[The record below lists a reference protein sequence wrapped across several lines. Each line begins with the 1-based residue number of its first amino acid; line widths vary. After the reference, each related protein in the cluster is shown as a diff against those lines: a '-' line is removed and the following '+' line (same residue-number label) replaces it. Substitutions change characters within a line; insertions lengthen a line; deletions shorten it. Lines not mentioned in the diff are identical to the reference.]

1 MKDKNGSQLDVS
13 DIMWATSWTYI
24 RTVIDTARE
33 PFLILDRDLRI
44 IAVNSCFLRTFE
56 VSDKNT
62 EGRLVYDL
70 GNGQWNIPRLRN
82 LLEDI
87 LPKDTFFR
95 DFEVDHEF
103 PNLGRRIMILNA
115 RTIFPTSKEEPYTTP
130 PYPPLILLA
139 MEDVTERR
147 LVSEKLAE
155 YAQKIEDQLGSK
167 MQDLT
172 TRVDELAKLHEIIER
187 KDKMMLE
194 LRDEIME
201 LKKKIPSGGV

>member
-1 MKDKNGSQLDVS
+1 MKNNDKKINEVADKLWS
-13 DIMWATSWTYI
+13 TSWTYI

-33 PFLILDRDLRI
+33 PFLILDRDLRVV
-44 IAVNSCFLRTFE
+44 AVNSCFLRTFE

-62 EGRLVYDL
+62 EGQLVYDL
-70 GNGQWNIPRLRN
+70 GNGQWNIPRLKN

-87 LPKDTFFR
+87 LPKDTFFK

-103 PNLGRRIMILNA
+103 PRLGRRIMVLNA
-115 RTIFPTSKEEPYTTP
+115 RKIFSTTEPHTTP
-130 PYPPLILLA
+130 PFPPLILLA

-155 YAQKIEDQLGSK
+155 YAQKIETQIGSK

-172 TRVDELAKLHEIIER
+172 TRVDELDTLHKIIADRDLLLEKLKAEIV
-187 KDKMMLE
+187 
-194 LRDEIME
+194 E
-201 LKKKIPSGGV
+201 LKKKISN

>member
-1 MKDKNGSQLDVS
+1 MKNDIKNMDNAEN
-13 DIMWATSWTYI
+13 IWATSWTYI

-70 GNGQWNIPRLRN
+70 GNGQWNIPKLKN

-87 LPKDTFFR
+87 LPRDTFFK

-103 PNLGRRIMILNA
+103 PGLGRRIMMLNA
-115 RTIFPTSKEEPYTTP
+115 RKIFSTAEPHTTP
-130 PYPPLILLA
+130 PMPPLILLA
-139 MEDVTERR
+139 MEDVTDRR

-155 YAQKIEDQLGSK
+155 YAQKIENNIGSK
-167 MQDLT
+167 MEHLS
-172 TRVDELAKLHEIIER
+172 TRVDELAVLHKIIADRDSLLE
-187 KDKMMLE
+187 E
-194 LRDEIME
+194 LRNEIRE
-201 LKKKIPSGGV
+201 LKKKIAAK

>member
-1 MKDKNGSQLDVS
+1 MKNNEDKINIAENLWST
-13 DIMWATSWTYI
+13 AWTYI

-70 GNGQWNIPRLRN
+70 GNGQWNIPKLKS

-87 LPKDTFFR
+87 LPKDTFFK

-103 PNLGRRIMILNA
+103 PGLGRRIMILNA
-115 RTIFPTSKEEPYTTP
+115 RKIFSVEEPHTTP
-130 PYPPLILLA
+130 PMPPLILLA
-139 MEDVTERR
+139 MEDVTDRR

-155 YAQKIEDQLGSK
+155 YAQKIENQIGSK
-167 MQDLT
+167 MQNLT
-172 TRVDELAKLHEIIER
+172 TRVDELANLHKIITDRDLLLEELKAEIV
-187 KDKMMLE
+187 
-194 LRDEIME
+194 E
-201 LKKKIPSGGV
+201 LKKKIPE